1 MPLENEPNTFEVSPE
16 KPSALALG
24 LKMGILT
31 ALVYVVLLLLRYM
44 FLSYNPMVF
53 TGSVVISYLIILVFY
68 GITAWQRRK
77 DLGGYAEI
85 RDLFGAVFICILITE
100 VVYCLFNYIYL
111 NYIDPDFFAK
121 FQQSTI
127 EYIKRVGGDSMKV
140 QQQIDKFKGQKGAS
154 GSVLSTIIGLG
165 QWLIIDS
172 ILGLLISLAFRK
184 VKPQY

>member
-1 MPLENEPNTFEVSPE
+1 MSLEKEQNTFDIIPE
-16 KPSALALG
+16 KPSTFALG
-24 LKMGILT
+24 LKMGIIT
-31 ALVYVVLLLLRYM
+31 ALVYIILLLLRYM
-44 FLSYNPMVF
+44 FLSYNPMIF
-53 TGSVVISYLIILVFY
+53 TGSVIISYIIILVFY
-68 GITAWQRRK
+68 GMTVWQRRK

-100 VVYCLFNYIYL
+100 IVYCAFNYIYL
-111 NYIDPDFFAK
+111 NFIDPGFFTR
-121 FQQSTI
+121 FEQSTI
-127 EYIKRVGGDSMKV
+127 EYIKKVGGDSMKV

>member
-1 MPLENEPNTFEVSPE
+1 MSLENEQNTFEVNPQ
-16 KPSALALG
+16 KPSASALG
-24 LKMGILT
+24 LKMGIIT
-31 ALVYVVLLLLRYM
+31 ALVYVILLLLRYM

-53 TGSVVISYLIILVFY
+53 TGSMIISYFVILFFY
-68 GITAWQRRK
+68 GITARQRRK
-77 DLGGYAEI
+77 DLGGFADI

-111 NYIDPDFFAK
+111 NYIDPNYVAA

-127 EYIKRVGGDSMKV
+127 EYIKKVGGDSMKV
-140 QQQIDKFKGQKGAS
+140 QQQIDKFKGQEAAS
-154 GSVLSTIIGLG
+154 SSILSTIMGLG